1 LHFLLTPGMPVN
13 SRVNSQG
20 LFNLAPPTVQAY
32 QRSSVTV
39 NCEPPVV
46 LQIPMAL
53 VEEIRAMPEEFRS
66 AGPRSARALL
76 HPPAGRRLR
85 CQMRNFPNFSP
96 ETPTSQLN
104 ESGSGCYR
112 MTSNSR
118 NLHRR
123 LGSNG
128 SIVSRWMMMR
138 KRNFTVIRNLSHS
151 LLIGSKPRPVSHNR
165 LPLVCIG
172 FYQWSWRTTASYT
185 YGIVK

>member
-1 LHFLLTPGMPVN
+1 MHFLLTPGMPVN

-20 LFNLAPPTVQAY
+20 LFNLAPPTSRHVQAY
-32 QRSSVTV
+32 QRSSVAV

-53 VEEIRAMPEEFRS
+53 VEEIRAMSEEFRS
-66 AGPRSARALL
+66 AGPRSVRALL
-76 HPPAGRRLR
+76 HPPAGTRLR

-112 MTSNSR
+112 MTSNFR

-138 KRNFTVIRNLSHS
+138 ERNFTVIRNPSHS
-151 LLIGSKPRPVSHNR
+151 LLTGNKARPVSHN
-165 LPLVCIG
+165 
-172 FYQWSWRTTASYT
+172 
-185 YGIVK
+185 